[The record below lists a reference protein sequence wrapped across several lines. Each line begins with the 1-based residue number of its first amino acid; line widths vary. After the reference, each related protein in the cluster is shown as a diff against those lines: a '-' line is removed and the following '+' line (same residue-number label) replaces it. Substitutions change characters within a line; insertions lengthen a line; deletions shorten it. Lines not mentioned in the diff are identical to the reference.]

1 MWRIP
6 LMSAWE
12 ATASL
17 GHLWGFMQTEF
28 WLQVDNKSKFIPSQ
42 KIKKRVKKKKKKK
55 IRILQAKAFGN
66 ISFYDRCRPEHSARE
81 VIKMKLALH
90 VSLCRREPRENKL
103 RERIPVP
110 HDIFLIYLK
119 CARVLRRLFL
129 SVLSVTRVV
138 YFHANVTC
146 FAAKH
151 LKFNS
156 HYSN

>member
-1 MWRIP
+1 
-6 LMSAWE
+6 MSAWE

-17 GHLWGFMQTEF
+17 GHLWFYADRVLIAGGQQIKIHFF
-28 WLQVDNKSKFIPSQ
+28 SKNKEMS
-42 KIKKRVKKKKKKK
+42 KKKKK
-55 IRILQAKAFGN
+55 IRVLQAKAFGN

-129 SVLSVTRVV
+129 SVVSVTRVV

-156 HYSN
+156 DYSN